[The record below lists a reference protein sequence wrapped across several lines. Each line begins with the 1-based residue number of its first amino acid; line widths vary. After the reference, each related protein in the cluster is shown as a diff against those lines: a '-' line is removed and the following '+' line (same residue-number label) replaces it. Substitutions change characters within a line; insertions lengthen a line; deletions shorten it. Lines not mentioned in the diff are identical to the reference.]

1 MRQSLNSISSKS
13 WSFFWKLSMS
23 TSNLATSLSRSLR
36 ERAKND
42 TLSPAVV
49 TSENERLEGAG

>member
-1 MRQSLNSISSKS
+1 
-13 WSFFWKLSMS
+13 MS